1 MKFIF
6 GAAANVKEDIGPE
19 YVWDIFF
26 HSLKNT
32 GYQRKLRQT
41 KFLNDEI
48 YNFLNFTRSNT
59 SCLEAHAGFFRLL
72 MKGIFDP

>member
-6 GAAANVKEDIGPE
+6 GAAANVKEDTGPE

-48 YNFLNFTRSNT
+48 
-59 SCLEAHAGFFRLL
+59 
-72 MKGIFDP
+72 